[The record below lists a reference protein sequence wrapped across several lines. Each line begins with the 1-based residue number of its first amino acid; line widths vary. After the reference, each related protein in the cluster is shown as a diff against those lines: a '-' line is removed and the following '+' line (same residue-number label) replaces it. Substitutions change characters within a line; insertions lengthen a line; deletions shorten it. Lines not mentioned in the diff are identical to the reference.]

1 MKKLIPLLPA
11 LAVCL
16 WAADFWQSK
25 PYTDW
30 TDKETQKLETNS
42 PWSKQVA
49 VSMGGGGG
57 PDTSKGKRGG
67 SGSAGDLDSSGSGGS
82 GGRGQATEVGY
93 GAIPGGGSG
102 AGLNLIVSW
111 RTALPIREAVVKEK
125 FGAETAT
132 SPDAKKMLEEEQ
144 KYYGIVVSG
153 LPARSVRAND
163 KMKDELLKNTSL
175 LVKGKDPIVA
185 TNLQTGGNEQKAVVI
200 FLFPRSAGLTL
211 DDKEVEFSTKLG
223 QLVVKQKFHL
233 KEMVFNGK
241 LEL

>member
-1 MKKLIPLLPA
+1 
-11 LAVCL
+11 
-16 WAADFWQSK
+16 
-25 PYTDW
+25 
-30 TDKETQKLETNS
+30 
-42 PWSKQVA
+42 
-49 VSMGGGGG
+49 
-57 PDTSKGKRGG
+57 
-67 SGSAGDLDSSGSGGS
+67 
-82 GGRGQATEVGY
+82 
-93 GAIPGGGSG
+93 
-102 AGLNLIVSW
+102 LIVSW